1 MGTAPNQHAL
11 LQHNMEGIEYSS
23 AADGACYLLRI
34 PKEIRLNIYRYLLLP
49 TPTSMISITPGDAFE
64 DDFSDDEEVDVDV
77 DLDDPS
83 EDDTDQS
90 DSDDDMEGGGG
101 EYITAAEANPFTAED
116 YEAYRKHP
124 AILRTNRQIYSEAIS
139 MFHTEAIL
147 VVEPGDIF
155 CLSDNPQD
163 LKFGAAHQGVWRHNP
178 LLGFGREV
186 NGTVVYDSPE
196 IEGGLLEPHVFARF
210 QKILFDANFDF
221 EHTQNVELWIDDDTH
236 VVRQSDSEEF
246 QRLVRSSS
254 IIKDFVKMIE
264 KSRLAS
270 LEISLEVEVMANS
283 NMMMEEMLGESDD
296 EADEV
301 EEKIDKLMEVAN
313 ERATEMFLDSGVCNP
328 LATITNVQS
337 FDFTFGF
344 EHREEGEKYKPLPR
358 HVELIAQMKKVI
370 EGNWMG

>member
-90 DSDDDMEGGGG
+90 DSDSDDDMEGGGG

-178 LLGFGREV
+178 LLSFGREV

-254 IIKDFVKMIE
+254 IIKDFVKMI
-264 KSRLAS
+264 
-270 LEISLEVEVMANS
+270 
-283 NMMMEEMLGESDD
+283 
-296 EADEV
+296 
-301 EEKIDKLMEVAN
+301 DKLMEVAN